1 MVLCCFRANNTVVHC
16 TIEKRDTGYGFAEPY
31 FIHEKLLDLV
41 MYYRE
46 TTLVEHNE
54 ILDVTLK
61 YPVLAA
67 ASATMHGPS
76 TPARA
81 VRMTLSN
88 SAGYYAAF
96 RPSTV
101 GLKLILPL
109 LHDNVSECIMFYRCS
124 ICSFCPFVWTDI
136 VNTISCERQNNLHII
151 DGIFTSP

>member
-1 MVLCCFRANNTVVHC
+1 MVRCGFRANSTVVHC

-76 TPARA
+76 TPARTVCITHGSLLLSTTQVILLRSA
-81 VRMTLSN
+81 VHSVLQFKIRIVCPRYQIWGGALSN
-88 SAGYYAAF
+88 
-96 RPSTV
+96 
-101 GLKLILPL
+101 K
-109 LHDNVSECIMFYRCS
+109 
-124 ICSFCPFVWTDI
+124 
-136 VNTISCERQNNLHII
+136 
-151 DGIFTSP
+151 

>member
-1 MVLCCFRANNTVVHC
+1 MMSCDFRANNTVVHC

-67 ASATMHGPS
+67 ASTAMHGPS
-76 TPARA
+76 TPARTVCMTPFTA
-81 VRMTLSN
+81 VFVTYGRQV
-88 SAGYYAAF
+88 
-96 RPSTV
+96 PS
-101 GLKLILPL
+101 KQA
-109 LHDNVSECIMFYRCS
+109 S
-124 ICSFCPFVWTDI
+124 WW
-136 VNTISCERQNNLHII
+136 
-151 DGIFTSP
+151 